1 MVNGE
6 ESISY
11 SRVGMDKIDTHMPV
25 RWPYYPSAQRKQ
37 LSGPALL
44 TIMLSYSSQ
53 PLLESRRTPV
63 NVIGL
68 AGCF

>member
-11 SRVGMDKIDTHMPV
+11 SRAGMDKIDMHMPV

-37 LSGPALL
+37 LLRTGVAHYYALVL
-44 TIMLSYSSQ
+44 LST
-53 PLLESRRTPV
+53 SRRTPV
-63 NVIGL
+63 NGIGL